1 MDMEQTSKES
11 IKQNYGLA
19 LLFCLISIWL
29 LGYVFI
35 RQQLILVLVLSAV
48 FCGIH
53 LFLFSY
59 KISIPIILVFSLF
72 VVYYF
77 VYGYF
82 QLEGISFKNLLDKIP
97 KQYDLRMV
105 IIDYLNT
112 NPNKQSRG
120 LLLLTLFNIKNN
132 DNRLLYNHILN
143 LSIAHLL
150 VISGLH
156 LSLINLL
163 ILRIFKNYK
172 ITGNFV
178 SFSCLLFYSY
188 LLNFSYGVLRVL
200 LCLVLNLIF
209 KRFFKNKNYKLISI
223 ASSGIILLFLNP
235 YAFNNYSYIL
245 SYLSI
250 LVIYAIFQI
259 KKLNNFVKSILA
271 SVVINFVLSGLIING
286 YGRINLLT
294 IFWSIILS
302 PIIIGMYFI
311 NLFLFPF
318 SILWPFLALIHEGFI
333 RVIKV
338 FQINVFLINFKQL
351 ATWIPYYYLL
361 IYYLF
366 ISYMWIKRFN

>member
-1 MDMEQTSKES
+1 MEQTLKES

-29 LGYVFI
+29 LGYVFV
-35 RQQLILVLVLSAV
+35 RQQLILVLVLGAV
-48 FCGIH
+48 FCGIN

-59 KISIPIILVFSLF
+59 RISVPIILVFLLF
-72 VVYYF
+72 VIYYF

-82 QLEGISFKNLLDKIP
+82 RLEGINIKNLLDKIP
-97 KQYDLRMV
+97 KQYDLRA
-105 IIDYLNT
+105 IIVNYLKS

-120 LLLLTLFNIKNN
+120 LLLLTLFNIKNS
-132 DNRLLYNHILN
+132 DNRSLYNQFLN
-143 LSIAHLL
+143 LSVAHLL

-163 ILRIFKNYK
+163 ILKIFKNYK
-172 ITGNFV
+172 IAGNFV
-178 SFSCLLFYSY
+178 AFLCLLFYSY
-188 LLNFSYGVLRVL
+188 LLSFSYGVLRVL

-209 KRFFKNKNYKLISI
+209 KRYLRNKNYRLISI
-223 ASSGIILLFLNP
+223 ASSGIILLLLNP
-235 YAFNNYSYIL
+235 YAFRNYSYIL

-259 KKLNNFVKSILA
+259 KKLNNFVKSLLV
-271 SVVINFVLSGLIING
+271 SVAINFVLGGLIING
-286 YGRINLLT
+286 YGKINLLT

-302 PIIIGMYFI
+302 PMIIGMYFI

-318 SILWPFLALIHEGFI
+318 SILWPFLAIIHEWF
-333 RVIKV
+333 IKV
-338 FQINVFLINFKQL
+338 VKVLQINVLLISFKQL
-351 ATWIPYYYLL
+351 SSWIPYYYLL

-366 ISYMWIKRFN
+366 ISYIWIKRFN